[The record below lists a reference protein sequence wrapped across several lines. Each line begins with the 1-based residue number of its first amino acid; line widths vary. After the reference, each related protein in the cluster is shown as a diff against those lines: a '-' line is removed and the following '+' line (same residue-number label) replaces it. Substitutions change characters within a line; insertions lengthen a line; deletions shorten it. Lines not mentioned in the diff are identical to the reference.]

1 MSRPPN
7 NRPPELDL
15 QTSFSFLL
23 SNNQRRNGQGKGEE
37 KGEKEV
43 AKGKK
48 NEKSEIKENA
58 EEAVA
63 KKQEKELKRRKINAV
78 GICAVHLFAFLFKLA
93 KSF

>member
-1 MSRPPN
+1 M
-7 NRPPELDL
+7 
-15 QTSFSFLL
+15 
-23 SNNQRRNGQGKGEE
+23 
-37 KGEKEV
+37 V
-43 AKGKK
+43 KGKK

-63 KKQEKELKRRKINAV
+63 KMQEKELKRRKINAV